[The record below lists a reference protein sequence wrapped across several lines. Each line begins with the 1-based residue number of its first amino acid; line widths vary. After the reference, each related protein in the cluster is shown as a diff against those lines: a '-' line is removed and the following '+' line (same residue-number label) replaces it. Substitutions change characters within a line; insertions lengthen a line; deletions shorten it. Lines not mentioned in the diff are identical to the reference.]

1 MPAAAALGAAWSLY
15 LCLNVGVGIGPFDQR
30 ATAWHAAATPVREHK
45 TAKNYLYTVY
55 VASHLHALF
64 GH

>member
-1 MPAAAALGAAWSLY
+1 
-15 LCLNVGVGIGPFDQR
+15 
-30 ATAWHAAATPVREHK
+30 VREHK